1 MCGVHDSGRSRWPED
16 GGVHLCYMSSLRPMT
31 SLSPADHLA
40 LADLVH
46 RYAAGV
52 DDRDL
57 DAVVA
62 LFTSDATMT
71 APVDPGRSPGTA
83 THDSLD
89 AITTALGAVHRLP
102 VTVHAVVG
110 TVFDAVSPDEAT
122 GRVACVAHH
131 AFERDGGGRDDTW
144 HVVYRDRYRRTDA
157 GWRFA
162 SRVLEVRLRTAG
174 EVRIV
179 GTGVR

>member
-1 MCGVHDSGRSRWPED
+1 M
-16 GGVHLCYMSSLRPMT
+16 HLRFISSLRPMT

-57 DAVVA
+57 DAVLA
-62 LFTSDATMT
+62 LFAPDATMT
-71 APVDPGRSPGTA
+71 APVDPGRSPDTV
-83 THDSLD
+83 THDGLD
-89 AITTALGAVHRLP
+89 AIAAALGAVRRLP
-102 VTVHAVVG
+102 VTVHPVVG
-110 TVFDAVSPDEAT
+110 TVFDAVSADEAR

-131 AFERDGGGRDDTW
+131 AFERDGGARDDTW
-144 HVVYRDRYRRTDA
+144 HVVYRDHYRRTDA

-162 SRVLEVRLRTAG
+162 RRELEVRLRTAG
-174 EVRIV
+174 DVRV
-179 GTGVR
+179 VTPGAPR

>member
-1 MCGVHDSGRSRWPED
+1 M
-16 GGVHLCYMSSLRPMT
+16 HLRYISSVPSMT
-31 SLSPADHLA
+31 PLAPADHLA

-57 DAVVA
+57 DAVTA
-62 LFTSDATMT
+62 LFCADATMT
-71 APVDPGRSPGTA
+71 APVDPGRSPDTV
-83 THDSLD
+83 THDGLV
-89 AITTALGAVHRLP
+89 AITAALGAVRRLP

-110 TVFDAVSPDEAT
+110 TVFDAVTADEAR
-122 GRVACVAHH
+122 GRVACVAVH
-131 AFERDGGGRDDTW
+131 AFERDGGARDDTW

-162 SRVLEVRLRTAG
+162 SRTLEVRLRGTG
-174 EVRIV
+174 DVRII
-179 GTGVR
+179 TPAAPA